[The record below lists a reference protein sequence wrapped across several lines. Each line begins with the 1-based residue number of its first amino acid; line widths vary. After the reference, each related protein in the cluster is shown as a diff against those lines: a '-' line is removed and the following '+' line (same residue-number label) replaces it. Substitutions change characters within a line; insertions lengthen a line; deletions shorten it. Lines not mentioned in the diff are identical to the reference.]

1 MNTVG
6 SGCQAFPYLDVNC
19 ITTDNGIID
28 QLCRLLTDPDVQVCD
43 YIPACSKI
51 HLALLICRNQHAF
64 LESNFM
70 AYLKCI
76 LCESYS

>member
-6 SGCQAFPYLDVNC
+6 SVVKHVHTCVNC

-43 YIPACSKI
+43 YILACSKL
-51 HLALLICRNQHAF
+51 HLHAALLICHNQLAF

-70 AYLKCI
+70 A
-76 LCESYS
+76 

>member
-6 SGCQAFPYLDVNC
+6 SVVKHVRTCVNY

-43 YIPACSKI
+43 YILACSKLHL
-51 HLALLICRNQHAF
+51 HLALNINLSQSACF
-64 LESNFM
+64 SGE
-70 AYLKCI
+70 
-76 LCESYS
+76 